1 MSIFKIV
8 FFCKKTILLRFLF
21 SLTNWH
27 IVEIEVTGPNGFSTK
42 TRRENPAA
50 PGAVMPPSLLFF

>member
-1 MSIFKIV
+1 M
-8 FFCKKTILLRFLF
+8 
-21 SLTNWH
+21 TNWH

-50 PGAVMPPSLLFF
+50 PGAVTGSATYMSFLASIVQSFYQPPGISIC